1 MCGFRSLQGASIYT
15 SLVKVAI
22 DARRIGDFGV
32 GTYTR
37 NLIGN
42 LARLDRDTRY
52 IVVGNSEKL
61 RMLGPLPGNF
71 HIVNYSRKG
80 NTFRSILEFRQI
92 VQRLEC
98 DLVHVPHLFRIP
110 RLLPCPYIMTVHD
123 LLEHMHEDR
132 LRRPWDRWLRY
143 RLAQGTLARAAKI
156 LAVSEFTRREVTRVF
171 GVRERRIEVV
181 HNAIDD
187 RFLLGHA
194 SDEERQAIVDRYQV
208 NYPFVLYTG
217 RISPHKNVARIIEAF
232 SALKAELR
240 RPEIN
245 PEGQLLDLKLLIVG
259 DELSRHPDL
268 RRTVVRSR
276 MQQDVRF
283 LGFVPIEVLR
293 VFYDAAKL
301 FVFPSLYEG
310 FGLPPLEAMAHGTPV
325 VASNFTALPE
335 VVGPAALLVNPENV
349 FEVMRA
355 MQKALLDRPTRER
368 LKQAGYL
375 QVRKFSWE
383 TSVRRTIEVYKE
395 TARKQHSK

>member
-1 MCGFRSLQGASIYT
+1 M
-15 SLVKVAI
+15 KVAI

-37 NLIGN
+37 NLISN
-42 LARLDRDTRY
+42 LARLDRDNRY
-52 IVVGNSEKL
+52 IIIGSAEKL
-61 RMLGPLPGNF
+61 KALGPLPGNF
-71 HIVNYSRKG
+71 HIFPFTLKG
-80 NTFRSILEFRQI
+80 NTVRSILSFRQI
-92 VQRLEC
+92 IKRLEC

-132 LRRPWDRWLRY
+132 QRQPWDRWLRY
-143 RLAQGTLARAAKI
+143 RLAHVTMGRAAKI
-156 LAVSEFTRREVTRVF
+156 LAVSEFTRGEITRFF
-171 GVRERRIEVV
+171 GVPGRHIEVIP
-181 HNAIDD
+181 NAIDE

-194 SDEERQAIVDRYQV
+194 SPQEQQEIVERYQV

-217 RISPHKNVARIIEAF
+217 RISPHKNVARLIEAF
-232 SALKAELR
+232 AALKAELL

-245 PEGQLLDLKLLIVG
+245 PEGKLLDLKLLIVG
-259 DELSRHPDL
+259 DELSVHPDV

-283 LGFVPIEVLR
+283 LGFVPVDVLR

-325 VASNFTALPE
+325 VASKLTALPE
-335 VVGPAALLVNPENV
+335 VVGPAALLVNPTNV

-355 MQKALLDRPTRER
+355 MEKALLDRSVRER
-368 LKQAGYL
+368 LKQSGY
-375 QVRKFSWE
+375 QQANKFSWGK
-383 TSVRRTIEVYKE
+383 SVQRTIEVYHDIASK
-395 TARKQHSK
+395 ARR

>member
-1 MCGFRSLQGASIYT
+1 M
-15 SLVKVAI
+15 KVAI

-42 LARLDRDTRY
+42 LAKLDRETRY
-52 IVVGNSEKL
+52 LIIGSPEKL
-61 RMLGPLPGNF
+61 AMLGPLPGNF
-71 HIVNYSRKG
+71 HIVPFMLKG
-80 NTFRSILEFRQI
+80 NTFRSIFAFRHI
-92 VQRLEC
+92 IQRLGC

-132 LRRPWDRWLRY
+132 RLPRWDRWLRY
-143 RLAQGTLARAAKI
+143 RLAQVTLGRAKKI

-171 GVRERRIEVV
+171 GVSSRRIEVV
-181 HNAIDD
+181 HNAIDE

-194 SDEERQAIVDRYQV
+194 SEIERQAIVERYQV
-208 NYPFVLYTG
+208 NDPFVLYTG
-217 RISPHKNVARIIEAF
+217 RISPHKNVARLIEAF
-232 SALKAELR
+232 AALKAELMR
-240 RPEIN
+240 AEVN
-245 PEGQLLDLKLLIVG
+245 PERRLLDLKLVIVG

-283 LGFVPIEVLR
+283 LGFVPVEVLR

-335 VVGPAALLVNPENV
+335 VIGPAALLVNPENV
-349 FEVMRA
+349 FDIMRA
-355 MQKALLDRPTRER
+355 MEKALLDHPVRER
-368 LKQAGYL
+368 LKMAGYQ
-375 QVRKFSWE
+375 QVRKFSWGE
-383 TSVRRTIEVYKE
+383 SVRRTISVYHEVS
-395 TARKQHSK
+395 RKKR